1 MSPAGEPRRRES
13 LIDRLGI
20 EIQVIEKLYLDRR
33 MPFWL
38 KLVPVLG
45 LAFAVNPVD
54 FPTFWDDLIVL
65 VVSLVV
71 FIEFAP
77 RGLAEEKRREI
88 RNTID
93 AEWREAA
100 AKQENVID
108 GEFKPVDNN
117 GVDQDGKGGQ

>member
-33 MPFWL
+33 MPLWL
-38 KLVPVLG
+38 KLVPLLG
-45 LAFAVNPVD
+45 LAFVVNPVD
-54 FPTFWDDLIVL
+54 FPTAWDDLIVL
-65 VVSLVV
+65 FLSMVVY
-71 FIEFAP
+71 IEFAP

-88 RNTID
+88 RSTID
-93 AEWREAA
+93 AEWREAS
-100 AKQENVID
+100 AKKEKVID

-117 GVDQDGKGGQ
+117 GKDGDEKGG